1 MAGVMTQGLR
11 IRDFEGPDWAA
22 LYRVCLRTGDS
33 GADGTHL
40 FPDDPDALG
49 RYYVGPYLALEPGL
63 ALVLADGSG
72 ARGYALAA
80 RDSRAF
86 YAAAERDWF
95 PALRREFPRPD
106 GDPSTWSPAR
116 RMHDLYHRPD
126 WHLPEPYEQYPS
138 HLHIDL
144 EPEVQGL
151 GMGRPMMEELMDR
164 LRRLGSPGV
173 HLGMAETNARAERF
187 YRKLGFEKLAHVGD
201 TLYLGRRLG

>member
-1 MAGVMTQGLR
+1 MTTHGWR
-11 IRDFEGPDWAA
+11 IRDFEDGDWAA

-33 GADGTHL
+33 GADGTSL

-49 RYYVGPYLALEPGL
+49 RYYVGPYLALEPRL
-63 ALVLADGSG
+63 ALVLADDSG

-80 RDSRAF
+80 RDSRSF
-86 YAAAERDWF
+86 YQEAERAWF
-95 PALRREFPRPD
+95 PGLRRQFPRPS
-106 GDPSTWSPAR
+106 GDPAGWSPAR
-116 RMHDLYHRPD
+116 RMHALYHRPD
-126 WHLPEPYEQYPS
+126 WHLPEPYAQYPS

-151 GMGRPMMEELMDR
+151 GWGRPMIGELLAR
-164 LRRLGSPGV
+164 LGRLGSPGV

-187 YRKLGFEKLAHVGD
+187 YRRLGFEKLDHVGD